1 MSKEKLIDYAF
12 NVYSQFGEDGIV
24 LKIFQ
29 IIRIKYNL
37 CIDIGSWDGI
47 KFSNVC
53 NLYRNGWKAILIEG
67 NKKKFEM
74 LQFNTRYYDCI
85 CINEFIKD
93 TEIIDKYTNIDLL
106 SIDIDGNDYFLLKD
120 LKSKPRVI
128 VCEYNPTIPPYMKL
142 VAKKNSNFGCSALA
156 LKLLAESKGYT
167 LAAMTESNCI
177 FVLNELV
184 DMFKDFDIEYESI
197 FCRKN
202 LAYVI
207 TDYSGNYMFS
217 RQLVYGFKDRLNVKF
232 I

>member
-1 MSKEKLIDYAF
+1 MPKQKLIDYGF
-12 NVYSQFGEDGIV
+12 NVYSQFLEDGIV

-29 IIRIKYNL
+29 IIRIKYN
-37 CIDIGSWDGI
+37 
-47 KFSNVC
+47 
-53 NLYRNGWKAILIEG
+53 
-67 NKKKFEM
+67 
-74 LQFNTRYYDCI
+74 
-85 CINEFIKD
+85 
-93 TEIIDKYTNIDLL
+93 L

-128 VCEYNPTIPPYMKL
+128 ICEYNPTIPPYMKL

-167 LAAMTESNCI
+167 LVSMTESNCI

-202 LAYVI
+202 LTYVI

-217 RQLVYGFKDRLNVKF
+217 RQPVYGFKDRLNVKF